1 MVVRVCD
8 GGRLSKRQGADRRAA
23 GSTVQGNFLNGAV
36 AKLGATIITYPL
48 QLIKSRMQA
57 AGGDDAGLRYT
68 GILHA
73 VSCVLREDGFLGFYR
88 GMRTKICQSVFAA
101 ALLFAVQDSL
111 RGAIAAALRAPAPAA
126 AARSASTA

>member
-1 MVVRVCD
+1 M
-8 GGRLSKRQGADRRAA
+8 
-23 GSTVQGNFLNGAV
+23 QGNFLNGAI

-57 AGGDDAGLRYT
+57 ASRDDASLRYT

-73 VSCVLREDGFLGFYR
+73 VSCILQEDGFLGFYR

-111 RGAIAAALRAPAPAA
+111 KGAIAAALRAPAPAA
-126 AARSASTA
+126 RSASRA